1 MMSSGILLNKMA
13 DDRKEKFKLK
23 EKDLFQID
31 KLKSNKIVNNNN
43 NNNKM
48 VKAVHNK
55 TQAELSKMKVG
66 ELRVLIRKHNLHNQ
80 IKGYSVMKKAALIE
94 SLMKHSKQGK
104 EAVPAEP
111 VEPPKKKKGR
121 PKKVE
126 APVEP
131 EKKKRGRPKKAAA
144 DKFEEQF
151 GNVPSKNE
159 KVPKV
164 NIGKKKKLRP
174 KKSKPL
180 QGDDPVEPDFTS
192 SKRKRKA
199 PQRLIEDF

>member
-13 DDRKEKFKLK
+13 DEKKEKFKLK

-43 NNNKM
+43 NNNNM

-55 TQAELSKMKVG
+55 THAELSKMKVG
-66 ELRVLIRKHNLHNQ
+66 ELRVMIRKHNLHNQ
-80 IKGYSVMKKAALIE
+80 IKGYSLMKKASLIE
-94 SLMKHSKQGK
+94 SLMKHSKQTTAPVKPLVKRKGK
-104 EAVPAEP
+104 EAVTAEP
-111 VEPPKKKKGR
+111 EKKKRGR

-126 APVEP
+126 PVEP

-151 GNVPSKNE
+151 EEQFGNVPSKNE

-164 NIGKKKKLRP
+164 NIGKE
-174 KKSKPL
+174 
-180 QGDDPVEPDFTS
+180 PVTS
-192 SKRKRKA
+192 SKRKRKP
-199 PQRLIEDF
+199 PQRLIED

>member
-1 MMSSGILLNKMA
+1 
-13 DDRKEKFKLK
+13 
-23 EKDLFQID
+23 
-31 KLKSNKIVNNNN
+31 
-43 NNNKM
+43 M

-55 TQAELSKMKVG
+55 THAELSKMKVG
-66 ELRVLIRKHNLHNQ
+66 ELRVMIRKHNLHNQ
-80 IKGYSVMKKAALIE
+80 IKGYSLIKKAALIG
-94 SLMKHSKQGK
+94 SLMKHSKQSLVPVKPLVKRKGK
-104 EAVPAEP
+104 EAVPAEQ
-111 VEPPKKKKGR
+111 VEPLKKKSGRPKKVEALVEPLKKKRGR

-164 NIGKKKKLRP
+164 NIGKKKLRP

-192 SKRKRKA
+192 SKRKRKP